1 MNPDR
6 FLICINIFA
15 YKKFEMKISEII
27 NELEKLAP
35 LAYAE
40 DFDNVGLLVGDAG
53 AEISKVLITLDTTED
68 VVEEAIRNGANL
80 IVSFHPII
88 FSGMKKI
95 AGRNYVERVVQ
106 LAIKNDINLYATHTA
121 LDNSQFGVNH
131 QIAKQLDLINT
142 KILIPQKD
150 TLRHLVTYV
159 PNDKAEQLRRALF
172 EAGAG
177 SIGNYDNCSFNLA
190 GTGTFRAG
198 EKAKPF
204 VGNIGEIH
212 SEKETRVSVIFS
224 KHLQNQILKSLKE
237 NHPYEEVAYEIF
249 SLENLNQTIGIGM
262 VGELENEISE
272 EEFFKYLK
280 EKMQT
285 PLIRHSKL
293 LNKKIKKV
301 AVLGGSGSFAI
312 DDAKRAGADAFV
324 TADLKYHNF
333 FEAENQILLTDIGH
347 YESEQFTKNLLTA
360 YLSEKFPNFAVLNS
374 GINTNPVHYN

>member
-1 MNPDR
+1 
-6 FLICINIFA
+6 
-15 YKKFEMKISEII
+15 MKLSDIT

-35 LAYAE
+35 LVYAE
-40 DFDNVGLLVGDAG
+40 DFDNVGLLVGDTN
-53 AEISKVLITLDTTED
+53 AEISKVLVTLDTTEE
-68 VVEEAIRNGANL
+68 VVQEAIEKGANL

-95 AGRNYVERVVQ
+95 TGKNYVERVVQ
-106 LAIKNDINLYATHTA
+106 LAIKNDINIYATHTA
-121 LDNSQFGVNH
+121 LDNSELGVNY
-131 QIAKQLDLINT
+131 QIAKQLNLKNT

-159 PNDKAEQLRRALF
+159 PTENAEKIRNALF
-172 EAGAG
+172 SAGAG
-177 SIGNYDNCSFNLA
+177 SIGDYDNCSFNLE

-198 EKAKPF
+198 ENANPF
-204 VGNIGEIH
+204 VGEIGKKHFESEI
-212 SEKETRVSVIFS
+212 RISVIFN
-224 KHLQNQILKSLKE
+224 KHLQSQILNSLKE

-249 SLENLNQTIGIGM
+249 SLENLNQTIGIGI

-280 EKMQT
+280 DKMNT
-285 PLIRHSKL
+285 ECIRHSKL
-293 LNKKIKKV
+293 LNKKVKRI

-312 DDAKRAGADAFV
+312 ADAKRAGADVFV

-374 GINTNPVHYN
+374 EINTNPVVYN